1 MLNFKGVDVSSGIP
15 YTNNMAVS
23 QDLELIKFF

>member
-1 MLNFKGVDVSSGIP
+1 MLNFKGVDVFSGIP
-15 YTNNMAVS
+15 YTNMAVS